1 MRYADHLHR
10 ECVAGSS
17 AQHVAGHPV
26 RALASWVARWV
37 AKQRERRLMHHKLS
51 GLEGRYDRHTCF
63 DERKDALEKR
73 ALSMVACQVQGNVV
87 PIAAATVAAH

>member
-26 RALASWVARWV
+26 RALASWVASWV
-37 AKQRERRLMHHKLS
+37 ARQRERRLMHRNLLILKEFLAVHPQ
-51 GLEGRYDRHTCF
+51 YDIV
-63 DERKDALEKR
+63 L
-73 ALSMVACQVQGNVV
+73 M
-87 PIAAATVAAH
+87 